1 VYNTRQAFGY
11 SLFDDIDDR
20 GLQARNRAVVMKN
33 LSADRG
39 DDDVKEY
46 FSMIPE
52 AERLPVIGQLAILAG
67 VK

>member
-1 VYNTRQAFGY
+1 MDNTRQIFGY

-33 LSADRG
+33 LSEDRG

-46 FSMIPE
+46 FNMIPE
-52 AERLPVIGQLAILAG
+52 AERLPAIGQLAILAG